1 MQVPVLD
8 SRKKPLMPTSPA
20 RVRQLL
26 KEGKASAYWNKLG
39 IFCIILKKEIEP
51 DNQTIAAGIDPGSK
65 WEGWSVVGTK
75 TTILNGMS
83 EAITHVKDAVE
94 VKRNMRRARRHRN
107 LWRREARF
115 NNRLRN
121 KDALPPSTH
130 ARWNAKLRILKQ
142 LIKILPISDVVI
154 EDVQAVTKKGCLKWN
169 SNFSP
174 IEQGKQWLYREIE
187 KLGINLHLRHGYETK
202 ELRDKFGLKK
212 TSQKNKKSFS
222 SHAVDAWAM
231 AASITGALKPTWSG
245 LFYWAP
251 IRLHRR
257 QLHRF
262 EPGKNG
268 IRRPY
273 GGTRSMGL
281 SRGTLVRH
289 VKYGLTY
296 IGGTLKSR
304 VSLHSIATGKRLTQR
319 AKLEDIEILTR
330 LSWRGT
336 LLQGLKT
343 LVSAAPAPHG
353 VS

>member
-1 MQVPVLD
+1 
-8 SRKKPLMPTSPA
+8 MPTTPKRA
-20 RVRQLL
+20 RQLL
-26 KEGKASAYWNKLG
+26 TEGNARAYWNKLG
-39 IFCIILKKEIEP
+39 IFCIILKKEVEP
-51 DNQTIAAGIDPGSK
+51 DNQQLAVGIDPGSK
-65 WEGWSVVGTK
+65 WEGWSVVGARDTV
-75 TTILNGMS
+75 LNGMS
-83 EAITHVKDAVE
+83 EAVTHVKETVE
-94 VKRNMRRARRHRN
+94 VRRNMRRSRRHRKC
-107 LWRREARF
+107 WRREARF
-115 NNRLRN
+115 DNRLRN
-121 KDALPPSTH
+121 KDSLPPSTM
-130 ARWNAKLRILKQ
+130 ARWNAKLRILTQ
-142 LIKILPISDVVI
+142 LVKILPISDVVI
-154 EDVQAVTKKGCLKWN
+154 EDIQAATKKGCNRWN
-169 SNFSP
+169 CNFSP
-174 IEQGKQWLYREIE
+174 IEQGKAWFYHQIE
-187 KLGINLHLRHGYETK
+187 KLGLKSHLKQGYDTK
-202 ELRDKFGLKK
+202 ELRDRFGLKK
-212 TSQKNKKSFS
+212 SSQKDKKTFS

-289 VKYGLTY
+289 VKHGLTY
-296 IGGTLKSR
+296 IGGTFKGK
-304 VSLHSIATGKRLTQR
+304 VSLHSIATGKRLTQG
-319 AKLEDIEILTR
+319 AKLGDFRILTR

-343 LVSAAPAPHG
+343 LVSADPAPQG